1 VAGLKLGFDD
11 YTADGGNHV
20 EVKVEVAVIGAGAGG
35 CAVACALAERGIETA
50 VFEEG
55 RHWKSKDFKS
65 SNPWAFKNLYQDRG
79 ARVAIGS
86 GWLPVNGGRG
96 VGGSTLINSAISFK
110 TPPSIVEDWRKLG
123 FNPDGD
129 FMDLVDRVWTDIGV
143 MQNPESVQGAN
154 NILFKQGTEAMG
166 MEGAYLHR
174 SAPSCT
180 GCGVCQLGCPSGGK
194 NSADRTFLYK
204 ALQLGGVTVYADCRA
219 EGVESSGG
227 RITAVTGKLIHPDSQ
242 KAVGTFRVVADRFVL
257 SAGPIGSPR
266 FLLKN
271 GLDPNEH
278 VGQHLRLHPAIGV
291 YALFEE
297 EVVHWHG
304 VSQGYYVDRWD
315 EGWLLQ
321 TATITPDNQ
330 FLGIPL
336 PVGPEL
342 NEVMSQMRHLGAAG
356 AIIHDED
363 SVGSVG
369 RATISFELGDH
380 DRQLLIKGMRETA
393 RVWFAAG
400 AHTTISSV
408 VGGGLIR
415 DPGDIDKV
423 ISLDTPYNRLL
434 AVASHPMGTNRMGSD
449 PDKAVVDPSG
459 RVGGWDNLFVADA
472 SVFPSSLGVNPQ
484 VTVMAIGLMV
494 GRGV

>member
-1 VAGLKLGFDD
+1 MGGVKKGFDD
-11 YTADGGNHV
+11 YVDLPGRHL
-20 EVKVEVAVIGAGAGG
+20 EVAVEVAVIGAGAGG
-35 CAVACALAERGIETA
+35 CAVTCALAERGIETA

-55 RHWKSKDFKS
+55 RHWKSRDFKP

-110 TPPSIVEDWRKLG
+110 TPRSIVEQWRTLG
-123 FNPDGD
+123 FDPDGD
-129 FMDLVDRVWTDIGV
+129 FMDLVDRVWRDIGV
-143 MQNPESVQGAN
+143 VKNPEAVQGLN
-154 NILFKQGTEAMG
+154 NTLFKKGAEALG
-166 MEGAYLHR
+166 LDGDYLDR
-174 SAPSCT
+174 SAPGCT
-180 GCGVCQLGCPSGGK
+180 GCGVCQLGCPTGGK
-194 NSADRTFLYK
+194 NSADRTFLRQ
-204 ALQLGGVTVYADCRA
+204 ALTHDGITVYADCRA
-219 EGVESSGG
+219 DEVETDQG
-227 RITAVTGKLIHPDSQ
+227 RVVAIKGTLRHPETQ
-242 KAVGTFRVVADRFVL
+242 EAWGTFRVVADRFVL

-266 FLLKN
+266 FLKAN

-291 YALFEE
+291 YALFDE

-304 VSQGYYVDRWD
+304 VSQGYYVDRWE

-330 FLGIPL
+330 FLALPL

-363 SVGSVG
+363 SVASVG
-369 RATISFELGDH
+369 QHTLHFELGDH
-380 DRQLLIKGMRETA
+380 DRELLIKGMRDTA

-400 AHTTISSV
+400 AHTCIPSI

-415 DPGDIDKV
+415 SVDEIDE
-423 ISLDTPYNRLL
+423 ILSLDTPNDRIL
-434 AVASHPMGTNRMGSD
+434 AVASHPMGTCRMGED
-449 PDKAVVDPSG
+449 PEQAVVDG
-459 RVGGWDNLFVADA
+459 RGKVHGWDNLFIADA